1 MKLEIDEDG
10 NPKLK
15 AILVGE
21 AGVGKTNLINVTLNK
36 DFNDNENS
44 SVNASFSIKKLQA
57 SKKQYNIYL
66 WDTMGQERLRSLTK
80 IFFKNSKIVILV
92 FDITNRNSFNK
103 LSEWEKLVKDNLG
116 EDIIFGICGN
126 KSDLFL
132 KEAIP
137 EEECQK
143 YAESINAKWA
153 YTSAKTDKNGFTR
166 FLKELLQEY
175 INLNNKK
182 VKELKELE
190 KNQQN
195 HQQNT
200 EKVQNP
206 DNQEH
211 KKIVLKRTTTKDK
224 KKKKGFC

>member
-132 KEAIP
+132 
-137 EEECQK
+137 
-143 YAESINAKWA
+143 S
-153 YTSAKTDKNGFTR
+153 YT
-166 FLKELLQEY
+166 EL
-175 INLNNKK
+175 
-182 VKELKELE
+182 V
-190 KNQQN
+190 
-195 HQQNT
+195 
-200 EKVQNP
+200 
-206 DNQEH
+206 
-211 KKIVLKRTTTKDK
+211 
-224 KKKKGFC
+224 